1 MPPFLFHYN
10 RISMALGIVFSIY
23 CLEAGF
29 FFLIAPWT
37 KFWAL
42 NPLLHANQIV
52 AAVAENDYVRGLVS
66 GFGIV
71 HLVVGVREILD
82 LIRRRREARQLR
94 RGSTIL
100 DRKDE
105 NH

>member
-10 RISMALGIVFSIY
+10 RLSMALGIVFSIY
-23 CLEAGF
+23 CLEAGV

-37 KFWAL
+37 RFWAL
-42 NPLLHANQIV
+42 NPLLHANDAV
-52 AAVAENDYVRGLVS
+52 AAFAENDYVRGLVS

-71 HLVVGVREILD
+71 HLMVGVREIFEL
-82 LIRRRREARQLR
+82 LRRRRHARETR
-94 RGSTIL
+94 RGTTIL

-105 NH
+105 NS